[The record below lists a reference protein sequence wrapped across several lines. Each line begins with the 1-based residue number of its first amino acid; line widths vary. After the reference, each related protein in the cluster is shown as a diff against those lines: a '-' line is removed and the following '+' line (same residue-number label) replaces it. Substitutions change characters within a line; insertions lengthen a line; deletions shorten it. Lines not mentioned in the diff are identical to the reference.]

1 MGSGRGEKEARAEKG
16 ERPREDPGGISRT
29 PREPLR
35 PACSASTKGGCGPR
49 TRALTGRGRG
59 RGRQAREKAAAV
71 ADADGRER
79 LDGGEWPR
87 GENERLGAALARV
100 DGFFT
105 LCRHE
110 KEIHVGGG
118 RAPVELERGALGEV
132 ADGVADEDLHGREAG
147 ARVARALDED
157 APRWRAG
164 GGGGGGRGRERR

>member
-1 MGSGRGEKEARAEKG
+1 MSAPAKTPAE
-16 ERPREDPGGISRT
+16 S
-29 PREPLR
+29 LAR
-35 PACSASTKGGCGPR
+35 PASPSGPPARPSTKGGFEAR
-49 TRALTGRGRG
+49 ARALTGRGRG